1 MTRLVGRDIVC
12 FSNDWDGDP
21 LSKTHLMRLAAKE
34 NRILWVNSLGNR
46 PPKATRRDLDRILRK
61 LRAAA
66 GGVREVERNIHVLA
80 PLALP
85 VFGTGW
91 AEAANRFLLERQ
103 IRSAMN
109 ALGMSAPVAW
119 SFLPAAAPVFDRLN
133 ARLSVYHCV
142 DEFSAFGDTPSA
154 AIARLERELI
164 ARSDLVI
171 CSAQR
176 LVESKQR
183 FHPRVELVRHGVD
196 HAHFA
201 TSLDPRLPVSTWVR
215 DLPRPVIGFMGL
227 VAEWVDQELLA
238 ALADHYSGGTLV
250 IVGKEDADT
259 SALARR
265 RNVLRLGRRPYS
277 ELPSLLKS
285 FDVALLPFRDDEL
298 TRASN
303 PLKVREYLAAG
314 LPVVSS
320 PVPEVEHLGLCRIAR
335 GPAEFIAAIDDV
347 MRAGPGPTKER
358 SESVRG
364 ESWVSKWDRISQL
377 VGGMLGE
384 IEGRHRRSA

>member
-1 MTRLVGRDIVC
+1 MTRLAGRDIVC

-21 LSKTHLMRLAAKE
+21 LSKTHLMRLAAKD

-46 PPKATRRDLDRILRK
+46 PPKATRRDLDRILKK

-66 GGVREVERNIHVLA
+66 GGVREVEKNIHVLA

-85 VFGTGW
+85 VFGQEW
-91 AEAANRFLLERQ
+91 AAAANRFLLQRQ
-103 IRSAMN
+103 IRAAMN
-109 ALGMSAPVAW
+109 TLGMSAPVAW
-119 SFLPAAAPVFDRLN
+119 SFLPAAAPVFDRLD
-133 ARLSVYHCV
+133 AQLSVYHCV
-142 DEFSAFGDTPSA
+142 DEFSAFGDTPST
-154 AIARLERELI
+154 AIARMERELI
-164 ARSDLVI
+164 AQSDLVI
-171 CSAQR
+171 CSAER
-176 LVESKQR
+176 LVESKQK

-201 TSLDPRLPVSTWVR
+201 TALDPRLPISTLVR

-227 VAEWVDQELLA
+227 MAEWVDQELLA
-238 ALADHYSGGTLV
+238 ALADQYPGGTVV
-250 IVGKEDADT
+250 IVGKEDVDT
-259 SALARR
+259 SALSRR

-277 ELPSLLKS
+277 ELPSILKA
-285 FDVALLPFRDDEL
+285 FDVALLPFVDNEL

-335 GPAEFIAAIDDV
+335 GSREFISAIDSF
-347 MRAGPGPTKER
+347 MRAGPGPSKER
-358 SESVRG
+358 SDSVRT
-364 ESWVSKWDRISQL
+364 ESWTAKWDQISAI
-377 VGGMLGE
+377 VGGMLDE
-384 IEGRHRRSA
+384 LEGRRRWTA